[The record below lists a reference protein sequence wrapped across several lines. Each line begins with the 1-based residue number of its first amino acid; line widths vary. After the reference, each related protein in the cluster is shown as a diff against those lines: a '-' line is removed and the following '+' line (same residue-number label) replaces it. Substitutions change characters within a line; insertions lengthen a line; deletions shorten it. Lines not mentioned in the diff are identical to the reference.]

1 MMAIRFL
8 AGAMLVLC
16 ICVFILV
23 LLSDRVIKRE
33 ERRHQVVME
42 EIKEKEQA

>member
-1 MMAIRFL
+1 MMSIRFL
-8 AGAMLVLC
+8 SGAMLVLC

-33 ERRHQVVME
+33 ERRHQEVMDN
-42 EIKEKEQA
+42 IKEKDKL

>member
-33 ERRHQVVME
+33 ERRHQIAMK

>member
-8 AGAMLVLC
+8 AGAMLVLY

-42 EIKEKEQA
+42 EIKEKEQV

>member
-33 ERRHQVVME
+33 ERRHQIAMDN
-42 EIKEKEQA
+42 IKEKEQV

>member
-42 EIKEKEQA
+42 EIKEKDKL

>member
-8 AGAMLVLC
+8 SGAMLVLC

-33 ERRHQVVME
+33 ERRHQEVMDN
-42 EIKEKEQA
+42 IKEKDKL

>member
-16 ICVFILV
+16 VCVFILV

-33 ERRHQVVME
+33 ERRHQEVMK

>member
-42 EIKEKEQA
+42 EIKEKEQV